1 MSNTRRIKLIIYE
14 SNRYTKSGSGKP
26 CGCGGPSPIKK
37 EDPVIEKKENI
48 IVENKKEENI
58 IVENKTKTINNKTF
72 KFL

>member
-1 MSNTRRIKLIIYE
+1 MSNTRRIKLIIDE
-14 SNRYTKSGSGKP
+14 SNKHIKSGGRS
-26 CGCGGPSPIKK
+26 CGCGGASAKIEENNLIQK
-37 EDPVIEKKENI
+37 EENI

>member
-1 MSNTRRIKLIIYE
+1 MSNTRRIKLIIDE
-14 SNRYTKSGSGKP
+14 SNKHIKSGGRS
-26 CGCGGPSPIKK
+26 CGCGGTSAKK
-37 EDPVIEKKENI
+37 EENNLIQKEENI